1 MTNPLYSDILEAPQA
16 DERCGRY
23 AEKHK
28 AKEFISQREAFKTF
42 GKAIVNEYY
51 KRYGHA
57 DRTGGA
63 ENSKKL
69 LSSIKLNELKEA
81 KNMMKGIVRF
91 ECKIVKRE
99 KLLKQA

>member
-1 MTNPLYSDILEAPQA
+1 MTNPLYDEILEALQA
-16 DERCGRY
+16 AERCGRY
-23 AEKHK
+23 AERHK
-28 AKEFISQREAFKTF
+28 AKEFISQREAFNTF

-81 KNMMKGIVRF
+81 KYILKGIVRF
-91 ECKIVKRE
+91 ECKIIERQK
-99 KLLKQA
+99 KLQNQ